1 MSNISDK
8 LHDHLSQEFEYDRA
22 NIFEFGW
29 CNIIEAEDRLYKRR
43 VKLYVPRED
52 VWDNGAARKL
62 IKKQFKAYYDEKI
75 HECLPEAI
83 DLLEGK
89 NAKGSIVLVTS
100 RTEEAN
106 LMDGER
112 KGSDISWLENDN
124 FSFPEKLGAVRKLVE
139 AVNILHGFGMVHG
152 ALGHQ
157 TVSCVNEAKSVI
169 LRIELLNFSDVTSD
183 DPTASLFF
191 EPAFTAPELFEGG
204 PSNEIP
210 HKSKETDVY
219 SLGKFILYF
228 LLGPVRFIKFFS
240 NDDEDIEDPQKVIS
254 TKMSDHILWTNIAH
268 SNAEHD
274 SARLEKLSN
283 DKLSA
288 EIAEFL
294 AYTISSVA
302 SVRPDDAQ
310 MFFHGLSTIMGGE
323 IDMPG
328 APAGGHWM
336 EENPKSSMMLPMIGA
351 AAVVILIGGYFFMTM
366 RAEKLALETQTVAT
380 AEACGSFFGEI
391 EKLKDSRVMLSA
403 GWANVDF
410 AKDKVNKNG
419 RAEDTLAASQKLCEK
434 GNADIAELKKALL
447 KELRAQISAGQESS
461 AQEGTDFTALDIEGK
476 LEKAQA
482 SVKARQF
489 GQVEAI
495 LGGLADE
502 INEKR
507 GVVLSGMLEK
517 AVSQSSIA
525 QNLLN
530 IKDVSKAETNML
542 TKAGSALALDANF
555 AGIEK
560 KNAALVA
567 LTSFNMKRLS
577 QDANKLLVN
586 MTSLADK
593 LEKEDAVDAGVGFG
607 QIQESLTNLQAQGL
621 PFDVDGFQDYYG
633 TLSDAAEALSEIET
647 YMGGLEAEL
656 PRLTQN
662 IVQSLDIAKRN
673 GWLEESQV
681 AILNSQFNSRESF
694 SIYKDWS
701 FLGKLDTSLNSEILK
716 LETQWAEGKDV
727 CTAMLNSV
735 EQIENMET
743 TLVWAELSEILTR
756 IRSVKSSEIGRE
768 HFAECE
774 QGYALYKRGNI
785 ELQAKELFGE
795 IKQTTTALTEKGI
808 GGYIEEFVLAETGT
822 AELKDINIPQSQESY
837 DTYAS
842 KAYLILANL
851 DNAEKIHSD
860 AVSRKNDLTGKYDD
874 LNGTIS
880 TTTLGNHPEYL
891 RTIAELIVS
900 PDLNILDQNAQLQKN
915 IEILEEL
922 VRKFENGTLINC
934 TFDNGFEMLP
944 ILSDAEKL
952 AEGLARINKSVKK
965 SGVAYTTEAGTV
977 TTFCVNSAPVSHEE
991 LLAFGEKLK
1000 VRQADVKAEIANATS
1015 GSAGAA
1021 VNISY
1026 WLATRY
1032 AEWVGKKT
1040 KQQVCVAPAIAA
1052 VLAELSAP
1060 DKFETISTG
1069 ELFKDNCGSQSAI
1082 RKKLVLYDV
1091 EDTGMTAGCVSNN
1104 SLRPELSFRL
1114 AAGDICSE

>member
-52 VWDNGAARKL
+52 VWDNGTAKKL

-100 RTEEAN
+100 RTEESN

-139 AVNILHGFGMVHG
+139 AVNILHGFGMIHG

-157 TVSCVNEAKSVI
+157 TISCVNEAKSVI

-204 PSNEIP
+204 PSNELP
-210 HKSKETDVY
+210 HKSKATDVY

-240 NDDEDIEDPQKVIS
+240 NDDDDIEDPQKIIS
-254 TKMSDHILWTNIAH
+254 TKMADHILWTNIAH

-274 SARLEKLSN
+274 STRLEQLSN
-283 DKLSA
+283 EKLSA

-294 AYTISSVA
+294 AYTVSSLA

-323 IDMPG
+323 IDMPSG
-328 APAGGHWM
+328 PTGGHWM
-336 EENPKSSMMLPMIGA
+336 EEKPKPSMKLPLIGA
-351 AAVVILIGGYFFMTM
+351 AAVVLLIGGYFFMTM
-366 RAEKLALETQTVAT
+366 RAEKLALEKQTAAT
-380 AEACGSFFGEI
+380 AESCGGFFGELT
-391 EKLKDSRVMLSA
+391 ELKDSRVSLSA

-410 AKDKVNKNG
+410 IKDKVRKNG
-419 RAEDTLAASQKLCEK
+419 KSDESLAANQKLCDQGNTEISGLK
-434 GNADIAELKKALL
+434 GALL
-447 KELRAQISAGQESS
+447 KSLKNQISEGQQGSD
-461 AQEGTDFTALDIEGK
+461 QEGTDFTALDIEGNIK
-476 LEKAQA
+476 KALATEKA
-482 SVKARQF
+482 KQF
-489 GQVEAI
+489 GQTETI

-502 INEKR
+502 INQKR
-507 GVVLSGMLEK
+507 GVVLSEMLEK
-517 AVSQSSIA
+517 AVNENSIA
-525 QNLLN
+525 QSLLN
-530 IKDVSKAETNML
+530 VSDVSKSETNML
-542 TKAGSALALDANF
+542 TKARSALAQNPSF
-555 AGIEK
+555 AAIEK
-560 KNAALVA
+560 KKVA
-567 LTSFNMKRLS
+567 IAEITSFNMKRLS

-586 MTSLADK
+586 MTSLTDK
-593 LEKEDAVDAGVGFG
+593 LEKEDAGDAGVGFG
-607 QIQESLTNLQAQGL
+607 QIQESLIGLQAEGL
-621 PFDVDGFQDYYG
+621 PFDVEGFQGYYG
-633 TLSDAAEALSEIET
+633 TLSDAAEALSEVET
-647 YMGGLEAEL
+647 FMNGLAAEL

-681 AILNSQFNSRESF
+681 AILSSQFNSRESF

-701 FLGKLDTSLNSEILK
+701 FLGKLDASLGGEISK
-716 LETQWAEGKDV
+716 LETQWAAGNDV
-727 CTAMLNSV
+727 CTAMLDSV
-735 EQIENMET
+735 DQIENMET
-743 TLVWAELSEILTR
+743 TLIWAELSEILVR
-756 IRSVKSSEIGRE
+756 IRSVDPSAIGRS

-774 QGYALYKRGNI
+774 QGYALSKRGNI

-795 IKQTTTALTEKGI
+795 IKQTTAALTEKGI
-808 GGYIEEFVLAETGT
+808 GGYIEEFALAETEA
-822 AELKDINIPQSQESY
+822 AELKDINIPQSQASY

-842 KAYLILANL
+842 KAYLVLANL
-851 DNAEKIHSD
+851 DKAEEIHTA
-860 AVSRKNDLTGKYDD
+860 AVSRKNDLAGKYDE
-874 LNGTIS
+874 LNGAIS
-880 TTTLGNHPEYL
+880 ITPLGTHPEYL
-891 RTIAELIVS
+891 RTLAELTVS
-900 PDLNILDQNAQLQKN
+900 PDLNVLDHNIQLQKN

-934 TFDNGFEMLP
+934 SFENGFEMLP
-944 ILSDAEKL
+944 ILSDAGSLE
-952 AEGLARINKSVKK
+952 AGLTRIKKSVKK
-965 SGVAYTTEAGTV
+965 SGVAFTAESSSA
-977 TTFCVNSAPVSHEE
+977 TTFCINPAPVSHEE
-991 LLAFGEKLK
+991 LLAFGESLK
-1000 VRQADVKAEIANATS
+1000 VRQADVKAEVKNATA

-1069 ELFKDNCGSQSAI
+1069 ELFKDNCGSQSAV

-1091 EDTGMTAGCVSNN
+1091 EDSGMTAGCVSNN